1 MDSLRRASQRISSRH
16 SPLVAQLGAAAHHG
30 ADAAALRASAATS
43 DVVRTRYVPIESD
56 GDDSDGDD
64 ELEAQ
69 LMRKYGIV

>member
-1 MDSLRRASQRISSRH
+1 
-16 SPLVAQLGAAAHHG
+16 
-30 ADAAALRASAATS
+30 
-43 DVVRTRYVPIESD
+43 VVRTRYVPIESD